1 LRSRNNHR
9 AGFRAATLDAFAL
22 GVVWRCPRCAAR
34 RDAGRWQKR
43 HLHRLVAVVALA
55 LMNDGDH
62 QIVGVELKL
71 IERLEL
77 RRDAR
82 RPAAC

>member
-9 AGFRAATLDAFAL
+9 TGFRAATLDAFAL
-22 GVVWRCPRCAAR
+22 GAVPELSSLRTAR
-34 RDAGRWQKR
+34 RGRWRKQ
-43 HLHRLVAVVALA
+43 HLHRLVVAVALA

>member
-1 LRSRNNHR
+1 VTR
-9 AGFRAATLDAFAL
+9 
-22 GVVWRCPRCAAR
+22 
-34 RDAGRWQKR
+34 GRWQKR

-77 RRDAR
+77 RRDAL